1 MNGWN
6 RNIIPGLIVL
16 LCIVFLIGLGVSPV
30 AAQVIEFD
38 GDFQGELAGYSDDQ
52 SDSSHVVAVE
62 GGFTADGEAAQ
73 DVRITVESGPQMVLD
88 QSSVEA
94 FVEGE
99 QEISFDRT
107 NQGGSVVLQTDEI
120 PSDTTIRIDYDVV
133 FIGGTAEEELNAGTV
148 TVEYETAGGTSDE
161 TSFDAPT
168 DMSESADNRVASL
181 QSEAGSLEN
190 WRLIG
195 IVGGVFGVLGIAS
208 AILLYLR
215 CCRTTGPPTGPSN
228 LP

>member
-1 MNGWN
+1 MYGWN
-6 RNIIPGLIVL
+6 RNALTGLLAVV
-16 LCIVFLIGLGVSPV
+16 CIAFLIGVSPV

-38 GDFQGELAGYSDDQ
+38 GEFQGELVGYSDDQ
-52 SDSSHVVAVE
+52 SEDSHQIAVE
-62 GGFTADGEAAQ
+62 GGFTANGEAAQ
-73 DVRITVESGPQMVLD
+73 NVRITVEAGPKMILD

-99 QEISFDRT
+99 QEISFDQT
-107 NQGGSVVLQTDEI
+107 VQGQRVVLTSDEI

-133 FIGGTAEEELNAGTV
+133 FVGGTSEDELNAGTV
-148 TVEYETAGGTSDE
+148 TVQYETAGGTSGE

-168 DMSESADNRVASL
+168 DMNESADNRIASL
-181 QSEAGSLEN
+181 QSEVDSLGS
-190 WRLIG
+190 WRMIG
-195 IVGGVFGVLGIAS
+195 IAGGVFGVLGIVS

-215 CCRTTGPPTGPSN
+215 CCRESGPPTGPSN